1 MKNLFIKSLRFRTIT
16 FVLLGV
22 VPPMLV
28 AIWYASIDAA
38 NIIHQ
43 EAKENLS
50 LRAHDLADNV
60 SRWDQMNV
68 LAVRSLSEHPLFANM
83 DEKQHL
89 PNLSTIYRLYN
100 EIYGLTTLDLQGN
113 VITEGTGGIKEPSNY
128 SEFNYFKRA
137 ISGEGIVRESLIS
150 GEPSNKP
157 AIIFASPI
165 RKLPTLKLGT
175 KGASVTKLQKKLQ
188 ERNYYYGPIT
198 GIYDSQTSEAVF
210 NYQSEYF
217 RSTINGITDPLTFD
231 LIRFTESKNP
241 LHTELPGKIVGVA
254 VIATLLSDLSEII
267 GTMSLGKTGYAFLV
281 DEKGQVLAHHES
293 KYVSSKTLTN
303 LSNYPPVRTIL
314 DGNDESFSFTDK
326 QQIEWLS
333 YGIKLKNGWNVI
345 ALQQESEVLE
355 KEQVFLQLAT
365 LIAVVAVL
373 SVVILIW
380 LLTGRLLEPISRL
393 TLAAKT
399 LSKGQWHQHVSVKY
413 QDEVGT
419 LANAFNQMSK
429 QLRVSFAIL
438 QTKNEESQ
446 KAREEAEKANK
457 AKSVFV
463 ANMTH
468 ELRTPLNAI
477 IGYSEMLQEEAEDM
491 EPEEFVPDLE
501 KIASAGRHLLA
512 LINDVLDF
520 SKVEAGK
527 MELYLESFQV
537 NKMINEVVA
546 MIQPAIQKNSN
557 ELIANH
563 NDDLGTMHSDITK
576 IRQCLFNL
584 LSNSSKFTE
593 SGTINLTS
601 KRESKNGEDWVIFQ
615 VADTGIGMTEDQM
628 SKVFQAFTQA
638 DSSTTRKYGGTG
650 LGLVITR
657 QFCLMMGGKINVES
671 EFGNGSTFTIE
682 LPVAV
687 KELQE

>member
-1 MKNLFIKSLRFRTIT
+1 MRNLFSRSLRFRTIV

-28 AIWYASIDAA
+28 AIWYASLDAA

-68 LAVRSLSEHPLFANM
+68 LAVRSLSEHPLFSNM

-89 PNLSTIYRLYN
+89 PNLSTIYRLYH
-100 EIYGLTTLDLQGN
+100 EIYGLTTLDLNGN

-128 SEFNYFKRA
+128 SEFSYFKRA
-137 ISGEGIVRESLIS
+137 INGEDIVRESLIS
-150 GEPSNKP
+150 EPFNKP

-175 KGASVTKLQKKLQ
+175 QGKSVVKLQKKLQ
-188 ERNYYYGPIT
+188 ERNYYFGKIT
-198 GIYDSQTSEAVF
+198 GIYDDKTAEAVRS
-210 NYQSEYF
+210 YQSEYF
-217 RSTINGITDPLTFD
+217 RSTMNGITDPLTFD
-231 LIRFTESKNP
+231 LIRFTDSKHP
-241 LHTELPGKIVGVA
+241 LYTEVPGKIVGVA
-254 VIATLLSDLSEII
+254 VIATFLKDLSEII
-267 GTMSLGKTGYAFLV
+267 GTVHLGKTGYAFLV
-281 DEKGQVLAHHES
+281 DEKGKVLAHPEA
-293 KYVSSKTLTN
+293 KYVAKQ
-303 LSNYPPVRTIL
+303 LSDLSDYPPVQAVL
-314 DGNDESFSFTDK
+314 NGKDKNFSFIDAEQVK
-326 QQIEWLS
+326 WLS
-333 YGIKLKNGWNVI
+333 YGIKLKNNWNVI
-345 ALQQESEVLE
+345 ALQQESEVLK
-355 KEQVFLQLAT
+355 KEQLFLELVT
-365 LIAVVAVL
+365 FIAIVAVL
-373 SVVILIW
+373 SVIILIW
-380 LLTGRLLEPISRL
+380 LLTGRLLEPISQL
-393 TLAAKT
+393 TVAAKT
-399 LSKGQWHQHVSVKY
+399 LSRGQWQQHVEVKY

-419 LANAFNQMSK
+419 LADAFNQMAK
-429 QLRVSFAIL
+429 QLRISFAIL

-446 KAREEAEKANK
+446 RACEEAEKANK
-457 AKSVFV
+457 AKSIFV

-491 EPEEFVPDLE
+491 QPEEFVPDLE

-527 MELYLESFQV
+527 MNIYLESFQV
-537 NKMINEVVA
+537 DKMITEVVS

-557 ELIANH
+557 ELIVKHDN
-563 NDDLGTMHSDITK
+563 DLGTMHSDITK

-593 SGTINLTS
+593 SGQINLTA
-601 KRESKNGEDWVIFQ
+601 KREIKDDEDWLIFQ
-615 VADTGIGMTEDQM
+615 VSDTGIGMTEEQM

-650 LGLVITR
+650 LGLVITQ
-657 QFCLMMGGKINVES
+657 QFCEMMGGNIGVES
-671 EFGNGSTFTIE
+671 EFGKGAIFTIK
-682 LPVAV
+682 LPTIAEESVI
-687 KELQE
+687 

>member
-1 MKNLFIKSLRFRTIT
+1 MKNLFSRSLRFRTIA

-22 VPPMLV
+22 VPPMLL
-28 AIWYASIDAA
+28 AIWYASLDAA
-38 NIIHQ
+38 NIIRQ

-60 SRWDQMNV
+60 ARWDQMNV

-100 EIYGLTTLDLQGN
+100 EIYGLTTLDLDGN

-128 SEFNYFKRA
+128 SEFNYFKRVIA
-137 ISGEGIVRESLIS
+137 GEDIVRESLIS
-150 GEPSNKP
+150 EPFNKP

-175 KGASVTKLQKKLQ
+175 KGISVIKLQKKLQ
-188 ERNYYYGPIT
+188 ERNYYSGPIT
-198 GIYDSQTSEAVF
+198 GIYDEQTSEAVRD
-210 NYQSEYF
+210 YQSEYF
-217 RSTINGITDPLTFD
+217 HSAMTGITDPLTFD
-231 LIRFTESKNP
+231 LIRFTESKYP
-241 LHTELPGKIVGVA
+241 LHTEMPGKIVGVA
-254 VIATLLSDLSEII
+254 VIATFLKDLSKIV
-267 GTMSLGKTGYAFLV
+267 GTINLGKTGYAFLV
-281 DEKGQVLAHHES
+281 DEQGQVLAHPES
-293 KYVSSKTLTN
+293 KYVTGKQLSN
-303 LSNYPPVRTIL
+303 LSEYPPVEAIL
-314 DGNDESFSFTDK
+314 NGKDKTFSFTDAK
-326 QQIEWLS
+326 QVKWLS
-333 YGIKLKNGWNVI
+333 YGIKLKNDWSVI

-355 KEQVFLQLAT
+355 KEQLFLQLVT
-365 LIAVVAVL
+365 FIAVVAVL
-373 SVVILIW
+373 SVIILIW

-393 TLAAKT
+393 TMAAKT
-399 LSKGQWHQHVSVKY
+399 LSRGQWNQHVQVKS

-419 LANAFNQMSK
+419 LANAFNQMAK

-446 KAREEAEKANK
+446 RACEEAEKANK
-457 AKSVFV
+457 AKSIFV

-491 EPEEFVPDLE
+491 TPEEFVPDLE

-537 NKMINEVVA
+537 NKMVNEVVA

-557 ELIANH
+557 ELIVNH
-563 NDDLGTMHSDITK
+563 DTDLGTMYSDVTK

-593 SGTINLTS
+593 SGQINLTAN
-601 KRESKNGEDWVIFQ
+601 REIQDNSEWLIFQ
-615 VADTGIGMTEDQM
+615 VSDSGIGMTDEQM

-657 QFCLMMGGKINVES
+657 QFCLMMGGNIEVES
-671 EFGNGSTFTIE
+671 EFGKGATFTIKLPVITKE
-682 LPVAV
+682 LP
-687 KELQE
+687 E

>member
-1 MKNLFIKSLRFRTIT
+1 MKNLLTRSLRFRTII

-38 NIIHQ
+38 HIIHQ
-43 EAKENLS
+43 EAEENLS
-50 LRAHDLADNV
+50 LRAHDLANNV

-68 LAVRSLSEHPLFANM
+68 LAVRSLSEHPLFSNM

-100 EIYGLTTLDLQGN
+100 EVYGLTTLDLQGN
-113 VITEGTGGIKEPSNY
+113 VITEGSGGIKGRLNY
-128 SEFNYFKRA
+128 SKFNYFKRA
-137 ISGEGIVRESLIS
+137 IEGEDIVRESLIS
-150 GEPSNKP
+150 DESSNKP

-175 KGASVTKLQKKLQ
+175 KGEPVIKLQKKLQ
-188 ERNYYYGPIT
+188 ERNYYFGQIN
-198 GIYDSQTSEAVF
+198 GIYDKNTAEAVL

-217 RSTINGITDPLTFD
+217 RSTMNGITDPLTFD
-231 LIRFTESKNP
+231 LIRFTESKHP

-254 VIATLLSDLSEII
+254 VIATLLSDLSKII
-267 GTMSLGKTGYAFLV
+267 GTMHLGKTGYAFLV
-281 DEKGQVLAHHES
+281 DENGKILAHPES
-293 KYVSSKTLTN
+293 KYIAGKQ
-303 LSNYPPVRTIL
+303 LSDLSDYPPVKAIL
-314 DGNDESFSFTDK
+314 NGKDKSFSFIDS
-326 QQIEWLS
+326 QQIKWLS
-333 YGIKLKNGWNVI
+333 YGIKLENDWNVI

-355 KEQVFLQLAT
+355 KEQLFLQLAT
-365 LIAVVAVL
+365 LIAVVAVI
-373 SVVILIW
+373 SVIILVW
-380 LLTGRLLEPISRL
+380 LLTGRLLDPISRL
-393 TLAAKT
+393 TEAAKT
-399 LSKGQWHQHVSVKY
+399 ISEGRWNQHVPVKY
-413 QDEVGT
+413 KDEVGT
-419 LANAFNQMSK
+419 LANAFNQMAK
-429 QLRVSFAIL
+429 QLRISFAIL

-446 KAREEAEKANK
+446 RACEEAEKANK
-457 AKSVFV
+457 AKSIFV

-491 EPEEFVPDLE
+491 QPEEFVPDLE

-537 NKMINEVVA
+537 DKMIAEVAA
-546 MIQPAIQKNSN
+546 MIQPAINKNNN
-557 ELIANH
+557 ELIVNH
-563 NDDLGTMHSDITK
+563 GADLGTMNSDVTK

-593 SGTINLTS
+593 TGKINLTA
-601 KRESKNGEDWVIFQ
+601 KRETKNDEDWLIFQ
-615 VADTGIGMTEDQM
+615 VSDTGIGMTHDQIG
-628 SKVFQAFTQA
+628 KVFQAFTQA

-657 QFCLMMGGKINVES
+657 QFCLMMGGNINVTS
-671 EFGNGSTFTIE
+671 KFGEGAVFTIE
-682 LPVAV
+682 LPVDTEQA
-687 KELQE
+687 

>member
-1 MKNLFIKSLRFRTIT
+1 MKKLFSRSLRFRTIA

-28 AIWYASIDAA
+28 AIWYASLDAA
-38 NIIHQ
+38 SIIHQ
-43 EAKENLS
+43 EAKDNLS

-68 LAVRSLSEHPLFANM
+68 LAVRSLSEHPLFSNM

-89 PNLSTIYRLYN
+89 PNLSTIYRLYH
-100 EIYGLTTLDLQGN
+100 EIYGLTALDLNGN
-113 VITEGTGGIKEPSNY
+113 VITEDTGGIKKPSNY
-128 SEFNYFKRA
+128 SEFNYFKLA
-137 ISGEGIVRESLIS
+137 INGEDIVRESLIS
-150 GEPSNKP
+150 KPFNKP

-175 KGASVTKLQKKLQ
+175 QGESVTKLQKRLQ
-188 ERNYYYGPIT
+188 ERNYYFGIIN
-198 GIYDSQTSEAVF
+198 GIYDAKTSDAVRS
-210 NYQSEYF
+210 YQSEYF
-217 RSTINGITDPLTFD
+217 RSAMNGIT
-231 LIRFTESKNP
+231 ESKHS
-241 LHTELPGKIVGVA
+241 LYTETPDKIVGVA
-254 VIATLLSDLSEII
+254 VITTFLKDLSEII
-267 GTMSLGKTGYAFLV
+267 GTVHLGKTGYAFLV
-281 DEKGQVLAHHES
+281 DEQGKILAHPED
-293 KYVSSKTLTN
+293 KYVTGKQ
-303 LSNYPPVRTIL
+303 LSDLSDYPPVKAIL
-314 DGNDESFSFTDK
+314 NGKDENFSFVDADQVK
-326 QQIEWLS
+326 WLS
-333 YGIKLKNGWNVI
+333 YGIKLDNNWNVI
-345 ALQQESEVLE
+345 ALQQESELLK
-355 KEQVFLQLAT
+355 KEELFIELVTF
-365 LIAVVAVL
+365 IAIVAVL
-373 SVVILIW
+373 SVIILIW

-393 TLAAKT
+393 TIAAKT
-399 LSKGQWHQHVSVKY
+399 ISHGQWQQHVEVKY

-419 LANAFNQMSK
+419 LANAFNQMTK
-429 QLRVSFAIL
+429 QLRISFAIL

-457 AKSVFV
+457 AKSIFV

-491 EPEEFVPDLE
+491 KPEEFVPDLE

-537 NKMINEVVA
+537 DKMIAEVVA

-557 ELIANH
+557 QLNFSH
-563 NDDLGTMHSDITK
+563 DSDLGTMHSDVTK

-593 SGTINLTS
+593 SGQINLVA
-601 KRESKNGEDWVIFQ
+601 KREIEDDEDWLIFQ
-615 VADTGIGMTEDQM
+615 VSDTGIGMTEEQM

-650 LGLVITR
+650 LGLVITQ
-657 QFCLMMGGKINVES
+657 QFCQMMGGNIGVES
-671 EFGNGSTFTIE
+671 EFGKGAIFTIK
-682 LPVAV
+682 LPVIA
-687 KELQE
+687 EE

>member
-1 MKNLFIKSLRFRTIT
+1 MRNLFSRSLRFRTIA

-28 AIWYASIDAA
+28 AIWYASLDAA

-43 EAKENLS
+43 EAKDNLS
-50 LRAHDLADNV
+50 LRAHDLANNV

-68 LAVRSLSEHPLFANM
+68 LAVRSLSEHPLFSNM

-89 PNLSTIYRLYN
+89 PNLSTVYRLYH
-100 EIYGLTTLDLQGN
+100 EIYGLTTLDLDGN

-128 SEFNYFKRA
+128 KEFSYFKRA
-137 ISGEGIVRESLIS
+137 INGEDIVRESLIS
-150 GEPSNKP
+150 KPFNKP

-175 KGASVTKLQKKLQ
+175 QGKSVIKLQKKLQ
-188 ERNYYYGPIT
+188 ERNYYSGEIT
-198 GIYDSQTSEAVF
+198 GIYDTKTAEAVRV
-210 NYQSEYF
+210 YQSEYF
-217 RSTINGITDPLTFD
+217 RSTMNGITDPLTFD
-231 LIRFTESKNP
+231 LIRFTESKHP
-241 LHTELPGKIVGVA
+241 LYTEMPGKIVGVA
-254 VIATLLSDLSEII
+254 VIATFLKDLSEII
-267 GTMSLGKTGYAFLV
+267 GTIHLGETGYAFLV
-281 DEKGQVLAHHES
+281 DEQGKVLAHPEA
-293 KYVSSKTLTN
+293 KYVAGKQ
-303 LSNYPPVRTIL
+303 LSDLSDYPPVQAVL
-314 DGNDESFSFTDK
+314 NGKDENFSFIDK
-326 QQIEWLS
+326 DQVKWLS
-333 YGIKLKNGWNVI
+333 YGIKLENDWNVI
-345 ALQQESEVLE
+345 ALQQESEVLK
-355 KEQVFLQLAT
+355 KEHLFLELVT
-365 LIAVVAVL
+365 FIAIVAVL
-373 SVVILIW
+373 SVIILIW
-380 LLTGRLLEPISRL
+380 LLTGRLLEPISQL
-393 TLAAKT
+393 TIAAKT
-399 LSKGQWHQHVSVKY
+399 LSHGKWQQHVSVKY

-419 LANAFNQMSK
+419 LADAFNQMTK
-429 QLRVSFAIL
+429 QLRISFAIL

-491 EPEEFVPDLE
+491 QPEEFVPDLE

-537 NKMINEVVA
+537 DKMIAEVVA
-546 MIQPAIQKNSN
+546 MIQPAIQKNNN
-557 ELIANH
+557 ELIVNH
-563 NDDLGTMHSDITK
+563 DIDLGTMYSDITK

-593 SGTINLTS
+593 TGKINLIA
-601 KRESKNGEDWVIFQ
+601 KREIKDDEDWLIFQ
-615 VADTGIGMTEDQM
+615 VSDTGIGMTEEQM

-650 LGLVITR
+650 LGLVITQ
-657 QFCLMMGGKINVES
+657 QFCQMMGGNIGVES
-671 EFGNGSTFTIE
+671 EFGKGAIFTIK
-682 LPVAV
+682 LPAISEESVI
-687 KELQE
+687 